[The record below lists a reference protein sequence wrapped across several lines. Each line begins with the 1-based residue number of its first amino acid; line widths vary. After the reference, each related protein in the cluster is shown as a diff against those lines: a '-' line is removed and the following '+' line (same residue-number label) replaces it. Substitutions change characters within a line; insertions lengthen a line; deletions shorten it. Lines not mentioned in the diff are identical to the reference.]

1 VARDDRRIGLV
12 HVLRRALPALA
23 AARVL
28 AAPGGAVAAG
38 QRGVTFR
45 ASLGD
50 GARLGH
56 STALTIA
63 ATVDPELTPLTSL
76 RILTPAGIDLVS
88 SGLGVASC
96 HRPASEIATVM
107 IPLASP
113 TPCPQDS
120 VMGTGNANAA
130 LLVEPR
136 VGGVATLTL
145 HAADSVGDKP
155 GLVVIADTY
164 NPARFHLV
172 YQGYLYVPPAQFG
185 VGVAIL
191 VPQIPSLPF
200 GVPIALTHFR
210 LNIGDPHILYDKRV
224 HGRTVRYRP
233 RSVTLPRRCPRHG
246 FRFRLIARFADGARR
261 QADAVAA
268 CPKR

>member
-1 VARDDRRIGLV
+1 MRRGLP
-12 HVLRRALPALA
+12 AALA
-23 AARVL
+23 ALAL
-28 AAPGGAVAAG
+28 AAPGGAAAKE
-38 QRGVTFR
+38 VTFH
-45 ASLGD
+45 ASLG
-50 GARLGH
+50 GAARLGH
-56 STALTIA
+56 STALTLSG
-63 ATVDPELTPLTSL
+63 TVDPELTPLASL
-76 RILTPAGIDLVS
+76 RILTPAGIDLAS
-88 SGLGVASC
+88 SGLGIASC
-96 HRPASEIATVM
+96 HRPAQEIAAVM
-107 IPLASP
+107 IPPASP

-120 VMGTGNANAA
+120 VMGTGSANAA

-136 VGGVATLTL
+136 VGGAATLTL
-145 HAADSVGDKP
+145 HSADTVGDKP

-191 VPQIPSLPF
+191 VPQIPTLPF

-233 RSVTLPRRCPRHG
+233 RSVTLPRHCPRG
-246 FRFRLIARFADGARR
+246 GLRFRLIARFANGARR
-261 QADAVAA
+261 QADAVVA
-268 CPKR
+268 CPRR

>member
-1 VARDDRRIGLV
+1 MARDDRRNRLV
-12 HVLRRALPALA
+12 HVLTRGLPAALVAALA
-23 AARVL
+23 L
-28 AAPGGAVAAG
+28 AAPGAAVA
-38 QRGVTFR
+38 QRAVTFH
-45 ASLGD
+45 ASFGP

-56 STALTIA
+56 STALTVSGA
-63 ATVDPELTPLTSL
+63 VDPGLTPLASL
-76 RILTPAGIDLVS
+76 RILTPGGINLAT

-96 HRPASEIATVM
+96 HRPADEIAAVM
-107 IPLASP
+107 ISLAST

-120 VMGTGNANAA
+120 VMGTGSANAA
-130 LLVEPR
+130 LLVEPQ
-136 VGGVATLTL
+136 VGGAATLTL
-145 HAADSVGDKP
+145 HAADSVDDKP

-172 YQGYLYVPPAQFG
+172 YQGYLYVPPSQFG

-191 VPQIPSLPF
+191 VPQIPTLPF

-210 LNIGDPHILYDKRV
+210 LNIGDPRILYDKRV

-233 RSVTLPRRCPRHG
+233 RSILLPRRCPEGG

-261 QADAVAA
+261 QADAIVA